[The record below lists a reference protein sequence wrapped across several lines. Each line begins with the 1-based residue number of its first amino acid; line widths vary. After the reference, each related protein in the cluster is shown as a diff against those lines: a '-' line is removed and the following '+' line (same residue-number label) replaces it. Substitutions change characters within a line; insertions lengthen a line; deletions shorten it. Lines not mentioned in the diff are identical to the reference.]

1 MELTDG
7 MDWPPT
13 PGEVQASLSEW
24 DAWYRG
30 SADRLDAVY
39 GQRTTGVRPSQLAG
53 GLVGGVGRFLW
64 GNPVPQTKKYRMH
77 LPLAAD
83 IASASSDLLFGQETP
98 IVFPDAS
105 DDARDRMQLVMEG
118 NGWQSLLAESGELA
132 SALGGTYLRA
142 GWDADV
148 ADHVLITT
156 MDADAA
162 VPEFQYGR
170 LSEVTFWTVVDK
182 SGHVVRRY
190 LETHRPGSVEPS
202 LWEGTKDKLGR
213 RIPLSEST
221 FSAGVAAT
229 VDGEGRVAT
238 GIKGLTAAYVP
249 NIRPAPVWRGIR
261 EARHLGR
268 SDFGA
273 HGVLDLFN
281 AIDETW
287 TSWMRD
293 LRHARSRIFASRSVL
308 EGRGSGGG
316 AMFDSDRE
324 IYESVNLPP
333 GEDPALS
340 KMIQAQQFAI
350 RVEEHSR
357 TIKELTLA
365 AVSSCGYSGSTFGLD
380 NEVTKTATEVGA
392 VRQRTASTYE
402 KKTRYWTPAIEQ
414 FLRTVAELD
423 AVQFRSPLASLG
435 EVKVEFPPTSTP
447 SQLELAQTAVALKGA
462 GAASTKTLVALVHPD
477 WDGDQVTEEVGLI
490 LSEAEPAPAAEL
502 PPGED
507 PALPDDAP
515 ET

>member
-1 MELTDG
+1 M
-7 MDWPPT
+7 
-13 PGEVQASLSEW
+13 
-24 DAWYRG
+24 
-30 SADRLDAVY
+30 
-39 GQRTTGVRPSQLAG
+39 
-53 GLVGGVGRFLW
+53 
-64 GNPVPQTKKYRMH
+64 
-77 LPLAAD
+77 
-83 IASASSDLLFGQETP
+83 
-98 IVFPDAS
+98 
-105 DDARDRMQLVMEG
+105 
-118 NGWQSLLAESGELA
+118 
-132 SALGGTYLRA
+132 
-142 GWDADV
+142 
-148 ADHVLITT
+148 
-156 MDADAA
+156 
-162 VPEFQYGR
+162 
-170 LSEVTFWTVVDK
+170 
-182 SGHVVRRY
+182 
-190 LETHRPGSVEPS
+190 
-202 LWEGTKDKLGR
+202 
-213 RIPLSEST
+213 
-221 FSAGVAAT
+221 
-229 VDGEGRVAT
+229 
-238 GIKGLTAAYVP
+238 
-249 NIRPAPVWRGIR
+249 
-261 EARHLGR
+261 
-268 SDFGA
+268 
-273 HGVLDLFN
+273 
-281 AIDETW
+281 
-287 TSWMRD
+287 
-293 LRHARSRIFASRSVL
+293 L

-357 TIKELTLA
+357 TIKERTLA

-435 EVKVEFPPTSTP
+435 EVKGEFPPTSTP